1 MLPSASE
8 YLLKAQT
15 KNKLESSFQDSF
27 CVLTE
32 EEVICHMF
40 LEVLVKFSS
49 YLADSLPQTST

>member
-8 YLLKAQT
+8 YLLKTQT

-32 EEVICHMF
+32 G
-40 LEVLVKFSS
+40 KKKS
-49 YLADSLPQTST
+49 YLPYVSGSPC